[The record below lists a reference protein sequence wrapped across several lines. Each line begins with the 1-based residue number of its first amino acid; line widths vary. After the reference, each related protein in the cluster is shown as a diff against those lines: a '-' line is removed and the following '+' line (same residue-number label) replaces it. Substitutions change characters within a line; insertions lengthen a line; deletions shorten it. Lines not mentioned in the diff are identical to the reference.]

1 MQTEKKP
8 QNRKK
13 LTKSQRRR
21 RRRIRRNAWRVT
33 LSVLTVLVLVLIGAL
48 CAGHAAFRGPSQ
60 TVGDLLTVSM
70 QETSALKFVPHIY
83 YSNEE
88 VDAILERNSVSAG
101 DSETDTSLI
110 VIEKPT
116 PTPSPEELAAAQ
128 AAREAAQIEPTPS
141 PTPQPENLL
150 SSEDGIDVFS
160 IVGGT
165 YQGYMMVVKDPSR
178 VTVGTCRDK
187 FDGSKGLQLKDIA
200 KRYDAVAAING
211 GGFEDS
217 GGVGNGGT
225 PVGLVVSEGKVKH
238 TGRDRNYN
246 ITVGFDKN
254 NIMVLGKNMSDDD
267 AEAKGIRDAI
277 TFGPALIVNGEPA
290 SVRGESS
297 GLNPRTAIGQ
307 RKDGAVLMLVIDG
320 RQASSLGATY
330 SDLITIMLEYG
341 AVNAINMDGGSSSLM
356 YYKGEY
362 LNSGVVLT
370 GSRKMPTAFIVR

>member
-13 LTKSQRRR
+13 LTRAQRRR
-21 RRRIRRNAWRVT
+21 RRKIRRNAWRVA

-48 CAGHAAFRGPSQ
+48 CAGYAAFRGPSQ

-128 AAREAAQIEPTPS
+128 AAREAAQVEATPS
-141 PTPQPENLL
+141 PTPPPENLL
-150 SSEDGIDVFS
+150 SSEDGIEVYS
-160 IVGGT
+160 VVGGT

-200 KRYDAVAAING
+200 KRYDAIAAING
-211 GGFEDS
+211 GGFEDA
-217 GGVGNGGT
+217 GGSGNGGT
-225 PVGLVVSEGKVKH
+225 PIGLVISNGKVMH
-238 TGRDRNYN
+238 TGGDSGDFYA
-246 ITVGFDKN
+246 TVGFTKDDK
-254 NIMVLGKNMSDDD
+254 MVISKMS
-267 AEAKGIRDAI
+267 ASQAQKRGIRDAM
-277 TFGPALIVNGEPA
+277 TFGPRLIVNGEPA
-290 SVRGESS
+290 SVKGQSS

-307 RKDGAVLMLVIDG
+307 RADGAVLMLVIDG

-330 SDLITIMLEYG
+330 SDLIKIMLEYG
-341 AVNAINMDGGSSSLM
+341 AINAINLDGGSSSLI
-356 YYKGEY
+356 YYRGQY
-362 LNSGVVLT
+362 LNNGVVLT
-370 GSRKMPTAFIVR
+370 GSREMPTAFIVR

>member
-8 QNRKK
+8 QNRRK
-13 LTKSQRRR
+13 LTRAQRRR
-21 RRRIRRNAWRVT
+21 RRRIKRNAWRVT
-33 LSVLTVLVLVLIGAL
+33 LSVLTVIGLVLVGAL
-48 CAGHAAFRGPSQ
+48 CAGFAAFKGPSQ

-70 QETSALKFVPHIY
+70 QETSALKFIPHIY
-83 YSNEE
+83 YSNAE
-88 VDAILERNSVSAG
+88 VDAIMERNSVSAG
-101 DSETDTSLI
+101 DSETDTSMI

-116 PTPSPEELAAAQ
+116 PTPSPEEIAAA
-128 AAREAAQIEPTPS
+128 RVEVTPS
-141 PTPQPENLL
+141 PTPPPENLL
-150 SSEDGIDVFS
+150 TSEDGIEVFS
-160 IVGGT
+160 VVGGT
-165 YQGYMMVVKDPSR
+165 YQGYMMVVKDPAR

-200 KRYDAVAAING
+200 KRYDAIGAING

-225 PVGLVVSEGKVKH
+225 PVGLVVSEGKLKH
-238 TGRDRNYN
+238 TGKDKKYN
-246 ITVGFDKN
+246 ITVGFDQN
-254 NIMVLGKNMSDDD
+254 NIMVLAKNMTADD
-267 AEAKGIRDAI
+267 AKAKGIRDAI

-290 SVRGESS
+290 AIKGESS

-330 SDLITIMLEYG
+330 SDLITLMLEYG

-356 YYKGEY
+356 YYRGKY